1 MPAPNLDR
9 RCLAGVLCA
18 SLLGGA
24 PARAAEDYPA
34 PEQAQPVTVDRLA
47 GLHAAGVAYLRA
59 SLGRQE
65 TERLL
70 AAMAAMPGGLHVVA
84 ACIGSFDRPGPSQA
98 LLGLATADAS
108 RLVYATFLPGA
119 APQVLSDERPPLG
132 PAGAMPRFPSTRCLS
147 WTAVER
153 ANAGRLA
160 QGPQETVKRRS
171 FMDVACV
178 APMQSDYEYVCHA
191 WDAKRQR
198 WERIGGWVQP

>member
-1 MPAPNLDR
+1 MPQRHLDR
-9 RCLAGVLCA
+9 RFLAGVLCA
-18 SLLGGA
+18 SLLAGA
-24 PARAAEDYPA
+24 PARAEDDYPA
-34 PEQAQPVTVDRLA
+34 PEQAQAVTVDRLA

-98 LLGLATADAS
+98 VLGLATADAS

-119 APQVLSDERPPLG
+119 APQVLWDERPAAG
-132 PAGAMPRFPSTRCLS
+132 PTGAMPRFPSARCVS

-153 ANAGRLA
+153 ANARHLV
-160 QGPQETVKRRS
+160 QGLQASVKRRS

-178 APMQSDYEYVCHA
+178 APMQSDDEYVCHA
-191 WDAKRQR
+191 WDAKRRR